1 MSGKQLILLVLA
13 FVGLAAAF
21 DAFFIV
27 DQRQKALLFQLGEV
41 KKADIPPGIHFKVP
55 FAQNVRLFDSRILTM
70 DTKAEEYLTLEK
82 KQVQVDFFVKWRID
96 DVREFYRATGGNE
109 STALARLSSI
119 INKGLRD
126 EFGNRTIQ
134 QAVSGER
141 NEIMRSLEANAADK
155 VGEFGM
161 ELIDVRVKRIDLP
174 QDVSNSVYE
183 RMRSERQRV
192 AADFRARGAEEAE
205 KIKAN
210 ADREREVILANA
222 YREAQQVRGKGDA
235 QAADIYAQAYE
246 QDREFYQF
254 YRSLDVYTS
263 SFGDGGDLLVLEP
276 DSEVFQYFRKSK
288 GQ

>member
-1 MSGKQLILLVLA
+1 MSGKQIILIALA

-21 DAFFIV
+21 DAFYIV

-41 KKADIPPGIHFKVP
+41 KKADIPPGIHFKLP
-55 FAQNVRLFDSRILTM
+55 FAQNVRLFDSRILTL
-70 DTKAEEYLTLEK
+70 DTQAEEFLTLEK
-82 KQVQVDFFVKWRID
+82 KQVQVDFFVKWQIV
-96 DVREFYRATGGNE
+96 DVRTFYRATGGQE

-141 NEIMRSLEANAADK
+141 NEIMQSLETNAAEK
-155 VGEFGM
+155 VSEFGID
-161 ELIDVRVKRIDLP
+161 LIDVRVKRIDLP
-174 QDVSNSVYE
+174 TSVSNSVYD

-210 ADREREVILANA
+210 SEREREVILANA
-222 YREAQQVRGKGDA
+222 YREAEQIRGKGDA
-235 QAADIYAQAYE
+235 VSTEIYAQAYE
-246 QDREFYQF
+246 QDRDFYRF

-263 SFGDGGDLLVLEP
+263 SFGDGNDLLVIEP
-276 DSEVFQYFRKSK
+276 DNEVFQFFGNSTGK
-288 GQ
+288 